1 MIEMKN
7 EGPSKISEEGDDVIE
22 GGDVEMKHE
31 PDVSVGTSEET
42 GDVKGKKVKKR
53 RNEGTESD
61 QVVSKKVSLV
71 S

>member
-1 MIEMKN
+1 MW
-7 EGPSKISEEGDDVIE
+7 
-22 GGDVEMKHE
+22 
-31 PDVSVGTSEET
+31 TSEET

>member
-31 PDVSVGTSEET
+31 PDVSV
-42 GDVKGKKVKKR
+42 D
-53 RNEGTESD
+53 
-61 QVVSKKVSLV
+61 
-71 S
+71 